1 MVKTRA
7 SSSKKGSKEGSKVMS
22 FKAKTKIGFN
32 HMILRDGNIVAL
44 NKDGTERYR
53 KDRITGEPI
62 KTKGKK

>member
-1 MVKTRA
+1 
-7 SSSKKGSKEGSKVMS
+7 MS

-32 HMILRDGNIVAL
+32 HMILRDGYIVAL

-53 KDRITGEPI
+53 KDRVTGEPV